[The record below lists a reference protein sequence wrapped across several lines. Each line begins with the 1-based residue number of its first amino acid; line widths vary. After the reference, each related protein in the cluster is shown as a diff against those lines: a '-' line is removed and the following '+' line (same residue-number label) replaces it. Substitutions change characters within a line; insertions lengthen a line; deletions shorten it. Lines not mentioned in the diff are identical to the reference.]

1 MVANSHVLYDRDIRE
16 PLFDFIEEEYGKIR
30 ILEEK
35 RTDRLGIGLLE
46 CVPYISEGA
55 VAIEVAV
62 ALYYICKNPVR
73 LPDYFHFQLLFRQI
87 LKTGDSEQ
95 SRFVNKSVLCL
106 SVF

>member
-46 CVPYISEGA
+46 CVPYISETACTVQA
-55 VAIEVAV
+55 VSS
-62 ALYYICKNPVR
+62 
-73 LPDYFHFQLLFRQI
+73 LPASHDIPHPSGYQ
-87 LKTGDSEQ
+87 
-95 SRFVNKSVLCL
+95 
-106 SVF
+106 

>member
-1 MVANSHVLYDRDIRE
+1 MKKICPESIIHYESHDGLQV
-16 PLFDFIEEEYGKIR
+16 
-30 ILEEK
+30 ILP
-35 RTDRLGIGLLE
+35 IMQ
-46 CVPYISEGA
+46 EGA
-55 VAIEVAV
+55 VAIEVAA